1 MASFLRAAARSRP
14 LRRPTRELR
23 ALLAFLLWL
32 ALGPALAAITLD
44 RAELADGERQA
55 GPPAAAQWQSHTLPL
70 RWTTS
75 AETPRGRWLRLGF
88 DLPQAPREA
97 WSLLVPRLPTGGAIS
112 LNGHPVAELPQ
123 DSSSTHVRWRRPHL
137 IHLPPEFL
145 RAGHN
150 EILIHTHFRAGVHG
164 LAPLEIGPSD
174 ELLRHYT
181 HDYFLNHTLRWI
193 ASLLVVLVALGFAA
207 LWWRRRNETVYG
219 LLGLAAAF
227 WVLRNA
233 DFAFEA
239 VPQSLLVWTRSA
251 YYVGT
256 AGFVAMGAIAALR
269 WSEHRRPWIEAAIV
283 ATAAAGPFIYWLG
296 GDRLEQTAGA
306 VWQGVMLGIVSLA
319 VAIAVGT
326 AFRRGSALV
335 KAIAVAVLLALVAA
349 LHDYLVN
356 IGLLPYDQPPLL
368 NIAVPI
374 LLFAVAAALIDRFV
388 TSLADV
394 ERINHE
400 LESRIEERERLLKRN
415 FERVRESERIKA
427 GAHERQR
434 IMQDMHDGLGSQLL
448 SSLMLVERGAITK
461 EEVAQVLRES
471 IDDMRLAIDTLA
483 TEDADLLA
491 ALGNLR
497 FRMDPRLKAAG
508 IELQWDARDLP
519 VELEIVSEA
528 VLPIL
533 RVVQEALTN
542 AIKHSHASIVRVT
555 LAVEHDGLTQWLAIR
570 VADNGR
576 GLPPDSPR
584 GRGLANMRTR
594 AGRIGATFSVDS
606 LASGGTVVALRYR
619 VEPLPRGPSTR
630 ALQLSIGD

>member
-1 MASFLRAAARSRP
+1 MSLADRFRL
-14 LRRPTRELR
+14 
-23 ALLAFLLWL
+23 LLALALWL
-32 ALGPALAAITLD
+32 VAAPLLAATTLD
-44 RAELADGERQA
+44 RVDLIDTLWQAE
-55 GPPAAAQWQSHTLPL
+55 PPTDAAWQRHALPL

-75 AETPRGRWLRLGF
+75 SEELRGRWLRLSF
-88 DLPQAPREA
+88 ALPQLPREV
-97 WSLLVPRLPTGGAIS
+97 WSMLLPRLPTGGVIR
-112 LNGHPVAELPQ
+112 LNGHVVAEVPQ
-123 DSSSTHVRWRRPHL
+123 DSHGTQVRWHRPQL
-137 IHLPPEFL
+137 LPLPPEFL
-145 RAGHN
+145 RLGHN
-150 EILIHTHFRAGVHG
+150 EILIHTRFRSGVYG
-164 LAPLEIGPSD
+164 LAPVEVGASD
-174 ELLRHYT
+174 ELTRRYT
-181 HDYFLNHTLRWI
+181 RDYFVNHTLRWV
-193 ASLLVVLVALGFAA
+193 ASLLVILVALGFTA
-207 LWWRRRNETVYG
+207 LWWRRRNDTVYG
-219 LLGLAAAF
+219 LLGLAAGA
-227 WVLRNA
+227 WALRNA

-239 VPQSLLVWTRSA
+239 VPHAMLGWTRSA

-256 AGFVAMGAIAALR
+256 AGFVALASIAALR
-269 WSEHRRPWIEAAIV
+269 WSEWRCRWLEVLIVALAAI
-283 ATAAAGPFIYWLG
+283 GPFNYWIG
-296 GDRLEQTAGA
+296 GESLELTIGA
-306 VWQGVMLGIVSLA
+306 VWQGTLLVILSSTIGLGV
-319 VAIAVGT
+319 VT
-326 AFRRGSALV
+326 ALRRGTGLV
-335 KAIAVAVLLALVAA
+335 KAIAVAVLLALIAA
-349 LHDYLVN
+349 AHDYLVI
-356 IGLLPYDQPPLL
+356 IGLLPYDQLPLL
-368 NIAVPI
+368 NITVPI
-374 LLFAVAAALIDRFV
+374 LLFAVATALIDRFV
-388 TSLADV
+388 TSLTDV

-497 FRMDPRLKAAG
+497 FRMDPRLKASG
-508 IELQWDARDLP
+508 IELQWDARNLP
-519 VELEIVSEA
+519 VELEIVSDA

-555 LAVEHDGLTQWLAIR
+555 LAVEHDELTQWLAIR

-576 GLPPDSPR
+576 GLPPESTR

-619 VEPLPRGPSTR
+619 LEPVPRGPSTR